1 VIIGMR
7 WLVLLLIGLA
17 GCTPTTG
24 LKKVDTMAA
33 LHVSRPVMQ
42 FRLNGRISVRTPN
55 QSYSGTLSWTRKA
68 GEDTLLLSGPLGQ
81 GAAEI
86 HRRNGQ
92 VRLKTADGSQIDEG
106 SDEQLMERML
116 GVRLPLDG
124 MVYWFSGLPRPGA
137 EFQAGVDPQGRIGSL
152 DQDGWHLEY
161 SNFRRYGDSWRP
173 GRIVAK
179 QGASLEFRFVLDGW
193 EAL

>member
-1 VIIGMR
+1 MR
-7 WLVLLLIGLA
+7 WFVLLLIGLA

-24 LKKVDTMAA
+24 LKQVDSMAA

-42 FRLNGRISVRTPN
+42 FSLAGRMSVRTPD
-55 QSYSGTLSWTRKA
+55 QSYSGTLSWTRQA

-86 HRRNGQ
+86 HRHDGR
-92 VRLKTADGSQIDEG
+92 VLLKSADGSEIAEE
-106 SDEQLMERML
+106 SEEQLMQRLL
-116 GVRLPLDG
+116 GLRLPLDG
-124 MVYWFSGLPRPGA
+124 MVYWFSGLPRPGIG
-137 EFQAGVDPQGRIGSL
+137 FQAGVDPQGRVGSL
-152 DQDGWHLEY
+152 DQDGWHIEY
-161 SNFRRYGDSWRP
+161 SKYRRYGESWRP

-179 QGASLEFRFVLDGW
+179 QGAALEFRFVLDQW